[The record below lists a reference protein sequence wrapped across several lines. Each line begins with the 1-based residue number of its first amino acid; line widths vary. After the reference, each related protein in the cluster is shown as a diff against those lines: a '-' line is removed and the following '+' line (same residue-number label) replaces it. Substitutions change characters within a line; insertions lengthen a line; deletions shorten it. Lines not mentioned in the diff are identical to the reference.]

1 MLEKINSIILKQSF
15 RLNCISTISNRM
27 NIDTAAN
34 MLAELGNAHRLAT
47 FRLLVRAG
55 PDGLPVKAIQNHLGI
70 PKSTLSH
77 HVLHMVSA
85 GIVTQTVPCDGA
97 GKHFALLTV
106 IDGSG
111 GWSASDGAGPTY
123 LRDRGGSHRYGDPRR
138 GRLRV
143 AGATLLLR
151 CDPLDRGLAGGRCTA
166 WSRNGIL
173 DQLALDEH

>member
-1 MLEKINSIILKQSF
+1 MLEKINSKILKQSF

-85 GIVTQTVPCDGA
+85 GIVTQT
-97 GKHFALLTV
+97 
-106 IDGSG
+106 
-111 GWSASDGAGPTY
+111 
-123 LRDRGGSHRYGDPRR
+123 RE
-138 GRLRV
+138 GRS
-143 AGATLLLR
+143 LR
-151 CDPLDRGLAGGRCTA
+151 CRIDCAEVQSLLDFLMEDCCAGLDAHYDLQEEMVG
-166 WSRNGIL
+166 
-173 DQLALDEH
+173 

>member
-55 PDGLPVKAIQNHLGI
+55 PDGLPVKSIQNHLGI

-77 HVLHMVSA
+77 LSL
-85 GIVTQTVPCDGA
+85 IN
-97 GKHFALLTV
+97 
-106 IDGSG
+106 ISE
-111 GWSASDGAGPTY
+111 PTRQY
-123 LRDRGGSHRYGDPRR
+123 
-138 GRLRV
+138 
-143 AGATLLLR
+143 
-151 CDPLDRGLAGGRCTA
+151 
-166 WSRNGIL
+166 
-173 DQLALDEH
+173 